1 MFFATDQLTRITT
14 PSRCPTLLSLEE
26 PCTRVAKDSLANAAE
41 REIRNPAADSRGP
54 QLVIRVQVRGAGG
67 SDPSGRDTAQAHP
80 YGACRP
86 SPMRRRDA
94 VPRGRPPLGNVVV
107 GVPDAVVV
115 RASLAGAAGR
125 GSYRPMPTYVTPAK
139 RHRPGE
145 VMTAALAQGPS
156 SPTRSRGAR
165 RRAEQSSRQ
174 RRRRETAPY
183 GCTGAGA
190 SPK

>member
-14 PSRCPTLLSLEE
+14 PSRSP
-26 PCTRVAKDSLANAAE
+26 DAAE
-41 REIRNPAADSRGP
+41 SRGTVHAGRQRLTRKCGRREIRNPAADSRGP
-54 QLVIRVQVRGAGG
+54 QLVIRVQVRGSGG

-125 GSYRPMPTYVTPAK
+125 GSSRPMPTYVTPSK
-139 RHRPGE
+139 RHPPGE

-156 SPTRSRGAR
+156 SPRESYRCRRAKTERDRARWREPRECPSRSR
-165 RRAEQSSRQ
+165 
-174 RRRRETAPY
+174 
-183 GCTGAGA
+183 
-190 SPK
+190 